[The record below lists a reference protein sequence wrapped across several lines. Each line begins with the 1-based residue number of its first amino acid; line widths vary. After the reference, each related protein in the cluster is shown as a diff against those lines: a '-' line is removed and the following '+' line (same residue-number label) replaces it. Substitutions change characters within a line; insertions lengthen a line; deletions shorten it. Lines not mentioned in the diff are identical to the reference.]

1 MQGAGRLPVVV
12 VLDIAHIPSYL
23 AKVVEARARC
33 LIEGGRGHWYEPMV
47 EGYVALTPISTRRG

>member
-1 MQGAGRLPVVV
+1 MVV